1 MNLNPVKL
9 DTTQRNQL
17 LALARQSIDQGIV
30 EAGLQVAPSFNLPP
44 TLQIVSGSFVTLR
57 IDKQLRGCCGT
68 LIATRPLSE
77 DVWRNAWASAFADPR
92 FSPLEADEWP
102 DVHLHISVLSP
113 LEPILVDSEHALLEV
128 LRPGIDGLVL
138 ERDESRATFL
148 PDVWEQIPDPVEFV
162 RHLKQKAGWPANA
175 WSPLISVQR
184 YTTESF
190 EELTKERSAASTG
203 SFRLG

>member
-1 MNLNPVKL
+1 MNLDPVKF
-9 DTTQRNQL
+9 DTAQRHQL
-17 LALARQSIDQGIV
+17 LALARQSIDKGIV
-30 EAGLQVAPSFNLPP
+30 EVGSLATPNLVFSPS
-44 TLQIVSGSFVTLR
+44 LQIARGSFVTLR
-57 IDKQLRGCCGT
+57 VDKQLRGCCGT

-113 LEPILVDSEHALLEV
+113 LEPVVVDSEQALLEM
-128 LRPGIDGLVL
+128 LRPGVDGLVL

-148 PDVWEQIPDPVEFV
+148 PDVWEQIPEPLEFV

-175 WSPLISVQR
+175 WSPLINVQR

-190 EELTKERSAASTG
+190 EEPPKQRSAASTG
-203 SFRLG
+203 